1 MRKERTQHAVPVLS
15 VMIGVVVSAMDE
27 LGTSN
32 MGEVEDNFL
41 GLGDRIILLNGDL
54 NVTMFEQGDF
64 LILNLCSPCIVLEK
78 HQIQG

>member
-41 GLGDRIILLNGDL
+41 GLRDRIILLNGDL